1 MNDIDIKDFV
11 EKVGTFPFFCFMG
24 SLSLGSHGLIHI
36 RVASSAAGA
45 GKERLFIIGVC

>member
-1 MNDIDIKDFV
+1 MNDIDIK
-11 EKVGTFPFFCFMG
+11 EWKKLGLSCFMG

-45 GKERLFIIGVC
+45 GKERLFIIGILH